1 MPEMDA
7 SLMTAC
13 ALTHSTRTLVD
24 PAPRR
29 ECRTT
34 STRRVLDDHTIARS
48 RISTDSFA
56 AVRGRPRRRDG
67 ARARGRNGRTQR
79 RHFAVA
85 AAAGDPIGPRSSID
99 AQPVIGNA
107 RTTHADAASDDGG
120 NLVVAAGHGT
130 MRSVRWEPVRIEL
143 SANAGDEQY
152 FASAQGSDD
161 GDPHLSFNGAKWN
174 SMQSHPNLLQSNSI
188 PGGYRVSTQVTNANA
203 RGITRNQSAQIT
215 LDGGRT
221 TIGLNGDGKASI
233 VRNGENVPIAPGQT
247 VQLGSGTTVTC
258 KPNGALSVNSRNAMG
273 GQISTTLST
282 KNGGVNVNVSAQN
295 VDLGGALVRG
305 QSVSPPPSPLPSP
318 TPGGPP
324 GQFVQPPIMQVPPYE
339 TQPPAYQ
346 EQPAMYQEQPTQ
358 YDNL

>member
-1 MPEMDA
+1 MPETVA

-13 ALTHSTRTLVD
+13 ALTHDTRTLVD
-24 PAPRR
+24 PVPRR

-34 STRRVLDDHTIARS
+34 SRRRFWMTIQSLEAGLAQTALPPYGAGQDGAMALEQGAGTAAPS
-48 RISTDSFA
+48 DAISLSPQQPATDSSLDQA
-56 AVRGRPRRRDG
+56 SMLSPLSGMLAQLMQMLQSMMGG
-67 ARARGRNGRTQR
+67 
-79 RHFAVA
+79 
-85 AAAGDPIGPRSSID
+85 SSPSLPGTG
-99 AQPVIGNA
+99 QCGLY
-107 RTTHADAASDDGG
+107 GG
-120 NLVVAAGHGT
+120 NPSG
-130 MRSVRWEPVRIEL
+130 SNCSP
-143 SANAGDEQY
+143 NGDEQY

-161 GDPHLSFNGAKWN
+161 GDPHLSFNGSKWN

-188 PGGYRVSTQVTNANA
+188 PGGYRLSTQVTNTNA
-203 RGITRNQSAQIT
+203 RGVTRNQSAQIT

-247 VQLGSGTTVTC
+247 LQLGWGTTVTC
-258 KPNGALSVNSRNAMG
+258 KQNGTLSVNSRNAMG

-282 KNGGVNVNVSAQN
+282 KNGGVDVDVSAQN

-305 QSVSPPPSPLPSP
+305 QSVSPPPSPVPSP

-324 GQFVQPPIMQVPPYE
+324 AQFAQPPIMQIPPYE
-339 TQPPAYQ
+339 MTQPPAYQ